1 MELGASATDGMRA
14 SATGIAEK
22 VPATIGAVLVHA
34 TGVAGGVPAIE
45 VAGEVPA
52 IEIAGGG
59 VRATGAVVAIEY
71 KQQA

>member
-52 IEIAGGG
+52 IEIAGG